1 MSDDKKCDYMMKV
14 KELSFSYGKNRILNN
29 ISLKIPKGRITTILG
44 ANGCGKSTLFSLMTK
59 NLVPDRGRIFLQRKN
74 IGGMSLGEF
83 AKRVSIVHQYNTAA
97 DDMTVERLVSMGRTP
112 YHKMFSG
119 ADGDDE
125 KLINM
130 ALEVTNLLE
139 FKEREIGKLSGGQR
153 QRVWIAMAL
162 AQNTKLL
169 FLDEPTTYLDIRY
182 QLEILELVKK
192 LNREFGITIVM
203 VLHEINQAIRF
214 SDSIIGLKD
223 GNVLAETRRFKNGT
237 AIAELDLQRLVN
249 ERRRMNTYTV
259 NTGDDY
265 EIVDFALEK
274 YDLGLTRYY
283 ARTPFV
289 PSSKVDRDV
298 RCEEILS
305 IQAMGLKKRLA
316 HTGCRS
322 AVIGISGGLDSTL
335 ALLVTAR
342 AFDSLSIPRENITAV
357 TMPCFGTTDRTY
369 NNAVE
374 LTRRLGATLTEVNI
388 KEAVRI
394 HFRDIG
400 QDESVHD
407 VTYENGQARERT
419 QILMDIANKSG
430 GMVIG
435 TGDMS
440 ELALGWA
447 TYNGDHMS
455 MYGVNCS
462 VPKTLVRHLVKYY
475 ADTCG
480 DSSLREILEDVLDT
494 PVSPEL
500 LPPTEGQISQKTEDL
515 VGPYELHDFFMY
527 YILRFGYMPHKVYRI
542 ACHAFEGEYDTQT
555 IYRWLDTFYRRFF
568 AQQFKRS
575 CLPDGPKVGSV
586 AVSPRGDLRMPS
598 DAVRS
603 LWLEDLASI
612 NDLNKSRQ

>member
-1 MSDDKKCDYMMKV
+1 MKV

-223 GNVLAETRRFKNGT
+223 GNVLAQGN
-237 AIAELDLQRLVN
+237 
-249 ERRRMNTYTV
+249 
-259 NTGDDY
+259 
-265 EIVDFALEK
+265 
-274 YDLGLTRYY
+274 
-283 ARTPFV
+283 P
-289 PSSKVDRDV
+289 
-298 RCEEILS
+298 EEI
-305 IQAMGLKKRLA
+305 
-316 HTGCRS
+316 
-322 AVIGISGGLDSTL
+322 
-335 ALLVTAR
+335 
-342 AFDSLSIPRENITAV
+342 IT
-357 TMPCFGTTDRTY
+357 
-369 NNAVE
+369 
-374 LTRRLGATLTEVNI
+374 
-388 KEAVRI
+388 
-394 HFRDIG
+394 
-400 QDESVHD
+400 
-407 VTYENGQARERT
+407 
-419 QILMDIANKSG
+419 
-430 GMVIG
+430 
-435 TGDMS
+435 S
-440 ELALGWA
+440 ELLEQL
-447 TYNGDHMS
+447 
-455 MYGVNCS
+455 YGVKLG
-462 VPKTLVRHLVKYY
+462 VTEIDGHKY
-475 ADTCG
+475 
-480 DSSLREILEDVLDT
+480 VLT
-494 PVSPEL
+494 A
-500 LPPTEGQISQKTEDL
+500 G
-515 VGPYELHDFFMY
+515 
-527 YILRFGYMPHKVYRI
+527 
-542 ACHAFEGEYDTQT
+542 
-555 IYRWLDTFYRRFF
+555 
-568 AQQFKRS
+568 
-575 CLPDGPKVGSV
+575 
-586 AVSPRGDLRMPS
+586 
-598 DAVRS
+598 
-603 LWLEDLASI
+603 
-612 NDLNKSRQ
+612 